1 MLIESII
8 RRTRNG
14 VRGSRISVGGKTFK
28 FVPKDPT
35 DEDSPHVCEIDDKVA
50 ANKPIIARLLS
61 ITEGFR
67 IYDEVLSHQKADEP
81 VPEPVIGVGT
91 VQEGVPDEAPLPK
104 YDGPAIELPDFTK
117 MTGKKEVIQWA
128 ATNLPG
134 LAINPKL
141 PEGRIVQLIKQYVA
155 PENRG

>member
-8 RRTRNG
+8 RRTRDG
-14 VRGSRISVGGKTFK
+14 VRGSRITVGGKTFK
-28 FVPKDPT
+28 FAPKDPA
-35 DEDSPHVCEIDDKVA
+35 DEESPHVCEIDEKVA
-50 ANKPIIARLLS
+50 VNKPIIARLLS

-67 IYDEVLSHQKADEP
+67 IYDEVLSHQKPDVP
-81 VPEPVIGVGT
+81 VPQPVLSVG
-91 VQEGVPDEAPLPK
+91 VQEGVPDAAPLPK

-128 ATNLPG
+128 ATHLPG

-141 PEGRIVQLIKQYVA
+141 PEGRIVALITQYVA